1 MDVQN
6 VVTVAAGDSISKIA
20 QRYLG
25 DMLLWPLIYDANQS
39 TVGANP
45 NLVRP
50 GQKLRIPD
58 IVSLTQSQLDAA
70 RQRGR
75 NWR

>member
-1 MDVQN
+1 
-6 VVTVAAGDSISKIA
+6 
-20 QRYLG
+20 
-25 DMLLWPLIYDANQS
+25 MLLWPVIYDANRA

-50 GQKLRIPD
+50 GQTLTIPD
-58 IVSLTQSQLDAA
+58 IGSFTPSHLNAA